1 MNAIAKPVQPSTPRL
16 QIEADLN
23 RHLSSFYLLSSQYQ
37 KHEWLAE
44 KPGSREYYRC
54 FRQNR
59 RSVEE
64 SIASLS
70 RRMSYFSHLGEA
82 KTSSTAYF
90 FEEKDRPLGLVEM
103 LERDSMIERRV
114 GLLLEHT
121 RVKAMRLNDDA
132 TATVV
137 AELIQQAEARLAA
150 LKEHLDMA
158 KEA

>member
-1 MNAIAKPVQPSTPRL
+1 MNAIAKPVQSTRL
-16 QIEADLN
+16 MQLEADLS

-70 RRMSYFSHLGEA
+70 RRLSYLSHSGEDKA
-82 KTSSTAYF
+82 SGSAYF
-90 FEEKDRPLGLVEM
+90 LEEKEGRLGLVDM
-103 LERDSMIERRV
+103 LRRDCMIERRV
-114 GLLLEHT
+114 CLLLEHT
-121 RVKAMRLNDDA
+121 RAKAVTLGEDA
-132 TATVV
+132 TAIVV
-137 AELIQQAEARLAA
+137 EELIQQAEARLAA
-150 LKEHLDMA
+150 LKEHLELA
-158 KEA
+158 GEA